1 MSSVPFSFA
10 SLAKNKYNRVD
21 ASSTTTPKESTALVV
36 KSYEEVVDTAID
48 TLSNAMGCDICGQT
62 ITDKTYLMCAPI
74 EDARSGK
81 VLKANHGAHVM
92 CSDCRWDDDEP
103 WIGDKNNCPKCLK
116 QYTLRNDR
124 KNIKA
129 LSIPVCVGALTIVGH
144 ELASMKTAVSKIKTE
159 EQKQQLASQADNRH
173 TAVADPE
180 ARREMQVERGHVFPS
195 NEPVT
200 NEPATNNATTMVP
213 VADETGTKKRKKKQL
228 TPEAQAEATRLANK
242 TRAEN
247 KQAKKEAE
255 EAKEKELVDLKAR
268 VKELESTATGTTA
281 TDAMPMDV
289 DTTVDAKNLK
299 SSKDTRIE
307 ELEGVINAYKSQ
319 AADLETQIDTL
330 RNKQPSQSKAVK
342 VAFQFVFEKYGEDA
356 QQELRAR
363 MQEATAASK

>member
-10 SLAKNKYNRVD
+10 SLTKNKYNRVD

-36 KSYEEVVDTAID
+36 KSYEEVVDMAID
-48 TLSNAMGCDICGQT
+48 TLSNAMGCDICGKT

-92 CSDCRWDDDEP
+92 CSECRWDDDEP
-103 WIGDKNNCPKCLK
+103 WIGDKNNCLTCLK
-116 QYTLRNDR
+116 QYTLRNDL

-129 LSIPVCVGALTIVGH
+129 LSIPVCVGALTTVGK
-144 ELASMKTAVSKIKTE
+144 ELASMKLEVSKIKTE

-195 NEPVT
+195 D
-200 NEPATNNATTMVP
+200 EPATNNATTMVP
-213 VADETGTKKRKKKQL
+213 VAEESENKKRKKKQL
-228 TPEAQAEATRLANK
+228 TPEAQAEATRLANN

-247 KQAKKEAE
+247 KEKKKKAD
-255 EAKEKELVDLKAR
+255 EAKDKELVDLRAR
-268 VKELESTATGTTA
+268 VKELDSTATGTTA

-289 DTTVDAKNLK
+289 DTTVDAKDVK
-299 SSKDTRIE
+299 PSKDTRIE

-342 VAFQFVFEKYGEDA
+342 VAFQFVFEKYGEEA